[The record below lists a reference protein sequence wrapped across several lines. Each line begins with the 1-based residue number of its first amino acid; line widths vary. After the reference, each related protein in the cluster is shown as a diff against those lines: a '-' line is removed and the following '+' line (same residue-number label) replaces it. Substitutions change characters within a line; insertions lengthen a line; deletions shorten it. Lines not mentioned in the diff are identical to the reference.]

1 MTTEDNNSIKS
12 TLKDQDFKQK
22 TNISFLFTLEIY
34 RVIMASFIVLL
45 IPQKCGIR
53 LCGFDDNMNTTSNL
67 KKITMYFNVI
77 TFFFFMILYT
87 IELKREHLMIDTLDV
102 NKHKATNK
110 ESVKEA
116 LEQLPKEK
124 KMKIWKYDNYY
135 KKSAMVCILFYITN
149 LGLSIKVLYDF
160 YYDNKTITVFLTNF
174 LFMYSKLSEVFSIVN
189 TPKNIFYSSY
199 LKNKVQFNDVD
210 KDALPEPK
218 EESISIVGNDI
229 NINNDTNNKGDNNI
243 IV

>member
-53 LCGFDDNMNTTSNL
+53 LCSFDDNMNTTSNL

-124 KMKIWKYDNYY
+124 KMKIWNYDDYY
-135 KKSAMVCILFYITN
+135 KKSAMVCILFY
-149 LGLSIKVLYDF
+149 Y
-160 YYDNKTITVFLTNF
+160 FL
-174 LFMYSKLSEVFSIVN
+174 
-189 TPKNIFYSSY
+189 
-199 LKNKVQFNDVD
+199 
-210 KDALPEPK
+210 
-218 EESISIVGNDI
+218 
-229 NINNDTNNKGDNNI
+229 
-243 IV
+243 

>member
-53 LCGFDDNMNTTSNL
+53 LCSFDDNMNTTSNL

-124 KMKIWKYDNYY
+124 KMKIWNYDDYY
-135 KKSAMVCILFYITN
+135 KKSAMVCILFYVTN

-160 YYDNKTITVFLTNF
+160 YYDNKTVTVFLTNF
-174 LFMYSKLSEVFSIVN
+174 LFMYTKLSEVFSIVN

-199 LKNKVQFNDVD
+199 LKNKVQFNDID

-218 EESISIVGNDI
+218 EESISIVKNDI
-229 NINNDTNNKGDNNI
+229 NNEDNTNNKGDNSI

>member
-1 MTTEDNNSIKS
+1 
-12 TLKDQDFKQK
+12 
-22 TNISFLFTLEIY
+22 
-34 RVIMASFIVLL
+34 
-45 IPQKCGIR
+45 
-53 LCGFDDNMNTTSNL
+53 
-67 KKITMYFNVI
+67 
-77 TFFFFMILYT
+77 
-87 IELKREHLMIDTLDV
+87 MIDTLDV

-160 YYDNKTITVFLTNF
+160 YYDNKTVTVFLSNF

-229 NINNDTNNKGDNNI
+229 NINNDNDNDNDNDNKGDNSI

>member
-53 LCGFDDNMNTTSNL
+53 LCSFDDNMNTTSNL

-124 KMKIWKYDNYY
+124 KMKIWNYDDYY
-135 KKSAMVCILFYITN
+135 KKSAMVCILFYVTN

-160 YYDNKTITVFLTNF
+160 YYDNKTVTVFLTNF

-199 LKNKVQFNDVD
+199 LKKKVQFNDID
-210 KDALPEPK
+210 KDALPEAK
-218 EESISIVGNDI
+218 EESISIVENDI
-229 NINNDTNNKGDNNI
+229 NNEDNTNNKGDNSI

>member
-53 LCGFDDNMNTTSNL
+53 LCSFDDNMNTTSNL

-124 KMKIWKYDNYY
+124 KIKIWNYDDYY
-135 KKSAMVCILFYITN
+135 KKSAMVCILFYVTN

-160 YYDNKTITVFLTNF
+160 YYDNKTVTVFLTNF
-174 LFMYSKLSEVFSIVN
+174 LFMYTKLSEVFSIVN

-199 LKNKVQFNDVD
+199 LKNKVQFNDID

-218 EESISIVGNDI
+218 EESISIVKNDI
-229 NINNDTNNKGDNNI
+229 NNEDNTNNKGDNSI

>member
-53 LCGFDDNMNTTSNL
+53 LCSFDDNMNTTSNL